1 MSASFAA
8 RMARDSCAYKLT
20 WLQSGTSITGV
31 QVTAN
36 GNTCVSPIPVTF
48 PTTNK
53 PSSTPAGATTEQRG
67 NDPYTVWVK
76 LTGSPVTMTLSTPI
90 AL

>member
-8 RMARDSCAYKLT
+8 RMGRDSCGYKLT
-20 WLQSGTSITGV
+20 WLQSASKITGV

-36 GNTCVSPIPVTF
+36 GNSCSQPIPVTF
-48 PTTNK
+48 PTAHK
-53 PSSTPAGATTEQRG
+53 PSSLPAGATTEQRG

-76 LTGSPVTMTLSTPI
+76 LSGQPITMNLAAPI
-90 AL
+90 PW